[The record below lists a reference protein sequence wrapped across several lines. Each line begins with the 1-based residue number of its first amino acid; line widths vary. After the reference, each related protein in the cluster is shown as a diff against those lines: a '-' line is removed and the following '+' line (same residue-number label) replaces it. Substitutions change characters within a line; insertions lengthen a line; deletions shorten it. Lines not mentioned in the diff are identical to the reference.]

1 MDMNEIIENYK
12 RVVLERYTAFEGRAN
27 RPEFW
32 YFVLASIIISAVLDF
47 FLELLANIYSL
58 AVLLPSV
65 AVGIRRMHD
74 IDRSGWWILFPLYN
88 IYLAAQEGTK
98 GANRFGPAPDG
109 SQAPIPTAVPE
120 AQTAPVA
127 TTPPPAQSESAP
139 TQE

>member
-12 RVVLERYTAFEGRAN
+12 RVVLERYTTFEGRAN

-32 YFVLASIIISAVLDF
+32 YFVLASLIISVILDLF
-47 FLELLANIYSL
+47 GSMLSSIYSL

-98 GANRFGPAPDG
+98 GANRFGPAPDA
-109 SQAPIPTAVPE
+109 SQAPILTAVPE
-120 AQTAPVA
+120 VQTAS
-127 TTPPPAQSESAP
+127 TESTPAQSVPAP
-139 TQE
+139 VQE